1 MYQPY
6 PGGTQLPEP
15 ATRPPVPQSITRAV
29 QLMYAGAAAS
39 LIGIIIA
46 LTTLS
51 SIKSQIIS
59 KNPSLTTT
67 QVNNAE
73 HVAIGV
79 LVASGLIY
87 LNSHASDFDT
97 PELRP
102 YLDRYVRGSGGV
114 SAMERVKLMKL
125 LWDGVGS
132 EFGGRHELYEVNYA
146 GSHEEIRRYAL
157 FNAIGSGDADRW
169 KGFADSCMAE
179 YDTKGWT
186 VPDLVNSDDVSVV
199 RRNP

>member
-1 MYQPY
+1 MSYQPY
-6 PGGTQLPEP
+6 PGGTQMPEP

-67 QVNNAE
+67 QVNNAQ

-79 LVASGLIY
+79 LIASGLIGAA
-87 LNSHASDFDT
+87 LWLWMAQSSKAGKNWARIVSTVLFAIETINVVAGASAIS
-97 PELRP
+97 
-102 YLDRYVRGSGGV
+102 SGGASRIYSIV
-114 SAMERVKLMKL
+114 IWLIGLGAIIF
-125 LWDGVGS
+125 LWQRS
-132 EFGGRHELYEVNYA
+132 
-146 GSHEEIRRYAL
+146 ST
-157 FNAIGSGDADRW
+157 
-169 KGFADSCMAE
+169 E
-179 YDTKGWT
+179 YFKA
-186 VPDLVNSDDVSVV
+186 PHYQA
-199 RRNP
+199 

>member
-1 MYQPY
+1 MSYQPY
-6 PGGTQLPEP
+6 PGGTQMPEP

-79 LVASGLIY
+79 LIASGLIGAA
-87 LNSHASDFDT
+87 LWLWMAQSSKAGKNWARIVSTVLFAIETINVVAGASAIS
-97 PELRP
+97 
-102 YLDRYVRGSGGV
+102 SGGASRIFSIV
-114 SAMERVKLMKL
+114 IWLIGLGAIIF
-125 LWDGVGS
+125 LWQRS
-132 EFGGRHELYEVNYA
+132 STEYFKA
-146 GSHEEIRRYAL
+146 PRYQA
-157 FNAIGSGDADRW
+157 
-169 KGFADSCMAE
+169 
-179 YDTKGWT
+179 
-186 VPDLVNSDDVSVV
+186 
-199 RRNP
+199 

>member
-1 MYQPY
+1 MSYQPY
-6 PGGTQLPEP
+6 PGGTQMPEP
-15 ATRPPVPQSITRAV
+15 ATRPSIPQSITRAV

-79 LVASGLIY
+79 LIASGLIGAA
-87 LNSHASDFDT
+87 LWLWMAQSCKAGKNWARITSTVLFAIETINVVAGASAIS
-97 PELRP
+97 
-102 YLDRYVRGSGGV
+102 SGGASRIYSILV
-114 SAMERVKLMKL
+114 WLIGLGAIIF
-125 LWDGVGS
+125 LWQRS
-132 EFGGRHELYEVNYA
+132 
-146 GSHEEIRRYAL
+146 ST
-157 FNAIGSGDADRW
+157 
-169 KGFADSCMAE
+169 E
-179 YDTKGWT
+179 YFKA
-186 VPDLVNSDDVSVV
+186 P
-199 RRNP
+199 R